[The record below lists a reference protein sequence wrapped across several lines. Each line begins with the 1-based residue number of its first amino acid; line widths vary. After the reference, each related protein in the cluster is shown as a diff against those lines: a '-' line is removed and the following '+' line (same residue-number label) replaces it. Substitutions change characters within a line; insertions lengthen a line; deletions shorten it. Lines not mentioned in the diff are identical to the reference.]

1 MKKYI
6 QKIIA
11 TLLASFFVLIFANNI
26 AAAEQTFTLI
36 PTEIEADDDATD
48 EEKAKIDKHNSLVDA
63 FRTGNFEI
71 WQLGDYVQYLIEILI
86 VLAGGIS
93 VLFIVIG
100 GYEYMIGSITDDKE
114 AGKKTIAYA
123 LGGFAISVLAWTI
136 VNFVQVWLTGG

>member
-1 MKKYI
+1 MQNFL
-6 QKIIA
+6 QKILA
-11 TLLASFFVLIFANNI
+11 TTLASLFILFFVSNVF
-26 AAAEQTFTLI
+26 AEQSFTLI
-36 PTEIEADDDATD
+36 PTEIEIGENATNS
-48 EEKAKIDKHNSLVDA
+48 EKIKVEKHNSLVES

-100 GYEYMIGSITDDKE
+100 GYQYMIGSITDDKE

-123 LGGFAISVLAWTI
+123 LGGFAVSVLAWTI